1 MRFGTLYFLLALTH
15 AWPGTQVLAAQPEV
29 HVVRNGQATT
39 VSRPEHLVAKLSALA
54 ESSSV
59 SSTAY
64 AAALATW
71 KQLLASESH
80 VRVLF
85 PEPRI
90 LSLKLHNGQAQQ
102 PLRIH
107 GLLLPLPTGQW
118 PAHVFVNTGTNLIS
132 LTKFSPLALKEL
144 VQEPDLQL
152 STVKP
157 YTSLL
162 PITQGGK

>member
-1 MRFGTLYFLLALTH
+1 MRFGTHYFFLALAL
-15 AWPGTQVLAAQPEV
+15 AWSGTQVFAAQPEV
-29 HVVRNGQATT
+29 QVIRNGQATT
-39 VSRPEHLVAKLSALA
+39 VSRPEQLVAKLSTLA

-64 AAALATW
+64 AATVTTW

-90 LSLKLHNGQAQQ
+90 LSLTLHNGQAQQ
-102 PLRIH
+102 PQQIH
-107 GLLLPLPTGQW
+107 GLLLPLPTGEW
-118 PAHVFVNTGTNLIS
+118 PAHVFVNTGTKLIS
-132 LTKFSPLALKEL
+132 LTKFSPLVLKEL
-144 VQEPDLQL
+144 VLEPDLQL

-162 PITQGGK
+162 PTTKDGR